1 MSSISDAGLE
11 CALCHESYSS
21 EIRTPRVLHGC
32 GHTVCHTCCSALVDV
47 SAPIAQ
53 VVCPFDR
60 TVTLLAEPC
69 VLSLKKNFAL
79 IEIIER
85 HKKFTQPE
93 RISPLLADEV
103 PPPEYMKD
111 ILLGIP
117 CDEDPKHT
125 AIFYC
130 IVCESNMCGECSRR
144 THTGRVLSKH
154 CRVPVSEKPLSRTM
168 CPYHSAYAIEFV
180 CQEVE
185 CLENNRLMCLL
196 CRDYGRHRNHRHSL
210 LEVEAAGLRER
221 VREALSDFRSFIN
234 DLNGWNIRVTQTVAE
249 IMDMNE
255 GSHTTARRQVEAHF
269 RRLREELELQEQT
282 AMVRLD
288 AHVAD
293 RIEALRQHQQELA
306 FITSQ
311 VTAVSAQLQESS
323 EMDDARLI
331 EQQTDLIKMLD
342 AVRTHQSDIASAPS
356 GLSLDTRI
364 PFSFTADNRIHMGS
378 NVDIRL
384 VILGLDGAGKTT
396 ILYKLKSD
404 ECRQLTTTVGF
415 NVETIQYKNFKLT
428 MWDVG
433 GVPKLRRL
441 WKHYFMNTQA
451 LVFVIDSSCPSRF
464 GEAQNELAKIFAE
477 RELADACFLVIL
489 NRRQP
494 TTANQHC
501 IVSSAAI
508 DQLVMNINR
517 FGAGRTVVIHQ
528 CNAMTGIGLWE
539 AIDALTSKLLL
550 ARNQTEILDVE
561 EQQNGMRELEEEV
574 ETQTS
579 DPYCS

>member
-1 MSSISDAGLE
+1 ME
-11 CALCHESYSS
+11 
-21 EIRTPRVLHGC
+21 
-32 GHTVCHTCCSALVDV
+32 
-47 SAPIAQ
+47 
-53 VVCPFDR
+53 
-60 TVTLLAEPC
+60 
-69 VLSLKKNFAL
+69 
-79 IEIIER
+79 
-85 HKKFTQPE
+85 
-93 RISPLLADEV
+93 
-103 PPPEYMKD
+103 
-111 ILLGIP
+111 
-117 CDEDPKHT
+117 
-125 AIFYC
+125 
-130 IVCESNMCGECSRR
+130 
-144 THTGRVLSKH
+144 
-154 CRVPVSEKPLSRTM
+154 
-168 CPYHSAYAIEFV
+168 
-180 CQEVE
+180 
-185 CLENNRLMCLL
+185 
-196 CRDYGRHRNHRHSL
+196 
-210 LEVEAAGLRER
+210 
-221 VREALSDFRSFIN
+221 
-234 DLNGWNIRVTQTVAE
+234 
-249 IMDMNE
+249 MNE
-255 GSHTTARRQVEAHF
+255 GSHMTARRQVEAHF

-282 AMVRLD
+282 AMARLD

-331 EQQTDLIKMLD
+331 EQQADLIKMLD

-396 ILYKLKSD
+396 ILYKLKANKYCSD
-404 ECRQLTTTVGF
+404 ECRQSTTTVGF

-494 TTANQHC
+494 TTVSQHC

-517 FGAGRTVVIHQ
+517 FSAGRTVVIHQ
-528 CNAMTGIGLWE
+528 CNAMSGIGLWE

-550 ARNQTEILDVE
+550 ARNQTEILDME
-561 EQQNGMRELEEEV
+561 EQQDEIGELEV
-574 ETQTS
+574 EAET
-579 DPYCS
+579 